1 MTLTV
6 APEHPSAGGVAEL
19 VRQGD
24 EYGLS
29 LYPAES
35 YYALDPESLADPGVR
50 LFVARR
56 DGAAVGI
63 AALVL
68 VEPSAGITEGAA
80 ELKRMFVAPEA
91 RGAGVATALLV
102 AVERAAAEAGA
113 TRLVLETG
121 PRQPAAI
128 ALYEKHGYAR
138 IPNFGPYI
146 NDPLS
151 LCFAKD
157 LSDRRSRQ
165 PSTR

>member
-1 MTLTV
+1 MTVRV
-6 APEHPSAGGVAEL
+6 AVEHPSAEGVADL

-24 EYGLS
+24 EHGLS

-35 YYALDPESLADPGVR
+35 YYALDPASLGDPRVR

-56 DGAAVGI
+56 DGVAVGI

-68 VEPSAGITEGAA
+68 GTPGTAEPEA

-91 RGAGVATALLV
+91 RGAGVATALLTTAEAT
-102 AVERAAAEAGA
+102 AVELGVS
-113 TRLVLETG
+113 RLVLETG
-121 PRQPAAI
+121 PLQPEAI
-128 ALYEKHGYAR
+128 ALYEKHGYEPIA
-138 IPNFGPYI
+138 NFGPYI

>member
-1 MTLTV
+1 MTVTV
-6 APEHPSAGGVAEL
+6 AVEHPSSEGVGEL

-35 YYALDPESLADPGVR
+35 YYALDPASLASPDVR

-68 VEPSAGITEGAA
+68 TVPGAEAHDA

-91 RGAGVATALLV
+91 RGAGVATALLLAAEQA
-102 AVERAAAEAGA
+102 AVELGAE
-113 TRLVLETG
+113 RLVLETG
-121 PRQPAAI
+121 PRQPDAI

-151 LCFAKD
+151 LCFAKG

>member
-1 MTLTV
+1 MTVTV
-6 APEHPSAGGVAEL
+6 ALEDPGADGVADL

-24 EYGLS
+24 DYGLS

-35 YYALDPESLADPGVR
+35 YYALDPASLADPAVR

-56 DGAAVGI
+56 DGVAVGI

-68 VEPSAGITEGAA
+68 GAPGTGEPEA

-91 RGAGVATALLV
+91 RGAGVASALLRS
-102 AVERAAAEAGA
+102 AEQTAAGLGV
-113 TRLVLETG
+113 TRIVLETG
-121 PRQPAAI
+121 PLQPDAI
-128 ALYEKHGYAR
+128 ALYEKHGYSQ

-157 LSDRRSRQ
+157 LLV
-165 PSTR
+165 

>member
-1 MTLTV
+1 VTV
-6 APEHPSAGGVAEL
+6 SVALERPEAEGVAEL

-24 EYGLS
+24 DYGLS

-35 YYALDPESLADPGVR
+35 YYALDPEALGAPDVR

-56 DGAAVGI
+56 AGVAVGI

-68 VEPSAGITEGAA
+68 GATGPDGREA
-80 ELKRMFVAPEA
+80 ELKRMFVSPDA
-91 RGAGVATALLV
+91 RGAGVATALL
-102 AVERAAAEAGA
+102 AEVEATAEQAGV

-121 PRQPAAI
+121 PKQPEAI
-128 ALYEKHGYAR
+128 ALYEKHGYAS
-138 IPNFGPYI
+138 IPNFGPYEG
-146 NDPLS
+146 DPLS

-157 LSDRRSRQ
+157 LSSMRSRR

>member
-1 MTLTV
+1 MTVTV
-6 APEHPSAGGVAEL
+6 ALEQPSAEGVADL

-35 YYALDPESLADPGVR
+35 YYGLDPASLGEPDVR

-56 DGAAVGI
+56 DGLAVGI

-68 VEPSAGITEGAA
+68 GAPEAGEA

-91 RGAGVATALLV
+91 RGAGVATALLAALETT
-102 AVERAAAEAGA
+102 AVGLGV

-121 PRQPAAI
+121 PRQPDAI
-128 ALYEKHGYAR
+128 ALYEKHGYRA

-157 LSDRRSRQ
+157 LDARRSRK
-165 PSTR
+165 PMNR

>member
-1 MTLTV
+1 MTVTV
-6 APEHPSAGGVAEL
+6 ALEHPSADGVADL

-35 YYALDPESLADPGVR
+35 YYALDPASLGEPDVR

-68 VEPSAGITEGAA
+68 GDDHGREA

-91 RGAGVATALLV
+91 RGAGVATALL
-102 AVERAAAEAGA
+102 AELEATAAELGV

-121 PRQPAAI
+121 PRQPDAI
-128 ALYEKHGYAR
+128 ALYEKHGYAA

-157 LSDRRSRQ
+157 LDARRSRK
-165 PSTR
+165 PMTR

>member
-1 MTLTV
+1 MTVTV
-6 APEHPSAGGVAEL
+6 ALEQPGAEGVAEL
-19 VRQGD
+19 VRQSD

-35 YYALDPESLADPGVR
+35 YYALDPASLADPQVR

-56 DGAAVGI
+56 DGTAVGI
-63 AALVL
+63 TALVL
-68 VEPSAGITEGAA
+68 GPGQA

-91 RGAGVATALLV
+91 RGAGVATALL
-102 AVERAAAEAGA
+102 AEVEATAMDLGV

-121 PRQPAAI
+121 PRQPDAI
-128 ALYEKHGYAR
+128 ALYEKHGYVN

-151 LCFAKD
+151 ICFGKD
-157 LSDRRSRQ
+157 LRARRSRR

>member
-1 MTLTV
+1 MTITV
-6 APEHPSAGGVAEL
+6 ELEHPSAEGVTDL

-35 YYALDPESLADPGVR
+35 YYALDPASLVDPGVR

-56 DGAAVGI
+56 DGVAVGI

-68 VEPSAGITEGAA
+68 PDEAGESPEA

-91 RGAGVATALLV
+91 RGAGVATALLF
-102 AVERAAAEAGA
+102 AVERTAVDLGIR
-113 TRLVLETG
+113 RLVLETG
-121 PRQPAAI
+121 PRQPEAI
-128 ALYEKHGYAR
+128 ALYEKHGYAP

-151 LCFAKD
+151 LCFAKG
-157 LSDRRSRQ
+157 LSDRRSRH

>member
-1 MTLTV
+1 MTVTV
-6 APEHPSAGGVAEL
+6 ALEHPTAEGVAEL

-24 EYGLS
+24 DYGLS

-35 YYALDPESLADPGVR
+35 YYALDPASLADPSVR

-68 VEPSAGITEGAA
+68 GAPGTEQPEA
-80 ELKRMFVAPEA
+80 ELKRMFVAPDA
-91 RGAGVATALLV
+91 RGTGVATALLRT
-102 AVERAAAEAGA
+102 AEQTAAGLGA

-121 PRQPAAI
+121 PRQPDAI
-128 ALYEKHGYAR
+128 ALYEKHGYTR

-157 LSDRRSRQ
+157 LLL
-165 PSTR
+165 

>member
-1 MTLTV
+1 VTVTV
-6 APEHPSAGGVAEL
+6 ALEHPSADGVADL

-35 YYALDPESLADPGVR
+35 YYALDPASLADPEVR

-56 DGAAVGI
+56 GGAAVGI

-68 VEPSAGITEGAA
+68 GVADEKPGAA

-91 RGAGVATALLV
+91 RGAGVATALLA
-102 AVERAAAEAGA
+102 AVETTARELGVA
-113 TRLVLETG
+113 RLVLETG
-121 PRQPAAI
+121 PLQPEAI
-128 ALYEKHGYAR
+128 ALYEKHGYAS

-151 LCFAKD
+151 ICFAKD
-157 LSDRRSRQ
+157 LPARRSRR

>member
-1 MTLTV
+1 VTVTV
-6 APEHPSAGGVAEL
+6 ALEHPGADGVADL

-35 YYALDPESLADPGVR
+35 YYALDPASLADPDVR

-56 DGAAVGI
+56 DGVAVGI

-68 VEPSAGITEGAA
+68 GPVGAETREA

-91 RGAGVATALLV
+91 RGARVATRLLEAIESTAVELGVA
-102 AVERAAAEAGA
+102 
-113 TRLVLETG
+113 RLVLETG
-121 PRQPAAI
+121 PRQPEAI
-128 ALYEKHGYAR
+128 ALYEKHGYAA

-157 LSDRRSRQ
+157 LSARRSRK
-165 PSTR
+165 PTNR

>member
-1 MTLTV
+1 VTV
-6 APEHPSAGGVAEL
+6 AVALERPEADGVAEL

-24 EYGLS
+24 DHGLS

-35 YYALDPESLADPGVR
+35 YYALDPASLGAPDVR

-56 DGAAVGI
+56 DGVAVGI

-68 VEPSAGITEGAA
+68 GAAGPDGREA
-80 ELKRMFVAPEA
+80 ELKRMFVSPAA
-91 RGAGVATALLV
+91 RGAGIATALLTE
-102 AVERAAAEAGA
+102 AEAAAAEAGV

-121 PRQPAAI
+121 PKQPEAI
-128 ALYEKHGYAR
+128 ALYEKHGYAS
-138 IPNFGPYI
+138 IPNFGPYVG
-146 NDPLS
+146 DPLS

-157 LSDRRSRQ
+157 LSSLRSRR

>member
-1 MTLTV
+1 MTVRV
-6 APEHPSAGGVAEL
+6 AIEHPGADGVPDL

-24 EYGLS
+24 ELGLS

-35 YYALDPESLADPGVR
+35 YYALDPASLADPQVR

-56 DGAAVGI
+56 NGVAVGI

-68 VEPSAGITEGAA
+68 GGPGSDAGSEA

-91 RGAGVATALLV
+91 RGAGVATALLAALEQT
-102 AVERAAAEAGA
+102 AVELGV

-121 PRQPAAI
+121 PRQPEAI
-128 ALYEKHGYAR
+128 ALYEKHGYAP

>member
-1 MTLTV
+1 MTVTV
-6 APEHPSAGGVAEL
+6 APEHPSADGVAEL

-35 YYALDPESLADPGVR
+35 YYALDPASLADPGVR

-68 VEPSAGITEGAA
+68 GSDGEA

-91 RGAGVATALLV
+91 RGAGVATALLTTLE
-102 AVERAAAEAGA
+102 ATAAELGV

-121 PRQPAAI
+121 PRQPDAI

-151 LCFAKD
+151 LCFGKD

>member
-1 MTLTV
+1 MTVTV
-6 APEHPSAGGVAEL
+6 TLEHPSADGVADL

-24 EYGLS
+24 AHGLS

-35 YYALDPESLADPGVR
+35 YYALDPASLADPDVR

-56 DGAAVGI
+56 DGVAVGI

-68 VEPSAGITEGAA
+68 GARGEEGREA

-91 RGAGVATALLV
+91 RGAGVATALL
-102 AVERAAAEAGA
+102 AAAEATASDLGV

-121 PRQPAAI
+121 PRQPEAI
-128 ALYEKHGYAR
+128 ALYEKHGYAV

-151 LCFAKD
+151 ICFAKD
-157 LSDRRSRQ
+157 LPTLRSRR

>member
-1 MTLTV
+1 MTVTV
-6 APEHPSAGGVAEL
+6 ALEHPTAEGVAEL

-24 EYGLS
+24 DYGLS

-35 YYALDPESLADPGVR
+35 YYALDPGSLADPSVR

-68 VEPSAGITEGAA
+68 GAPGTEEPEA
-80 ELKRMFVAPEA
+80 ELKRMFVAPDA
-91 RGAGVATALLV
+91 RGAGVATALLRT
-102 AVERAAAEAGA
+102 AEQTAAGLGA

-121 PRQPAAI
+121 PRQPDAI
-128 ALYEKHGYAR
+128 ALYEKHGYTR

-157 LSDRRSRQ
+157 LLL
-165 PSTR
+165 

>member
-1 MTLTV
+1 MTVTV
-6 APEHPSAGGVAEL
+6 ALEHPGADGVADL

-35 YYALDPESLADPGVR
+35 YYALDPASLADPGVR

-56 DGAAVGI
+56 DGTAVGI

-68 VEPSAGITEGAA
+68 GGAGEA

-91 RGAGVATALLV
+91 RGAGVATALLA
-102 AVERAAAEAGA
+102 AVEGTAVELGV

-121 PRQPAAI
+121 PLQPEAI
-128 ALYEKHGYAR
+128 ALYEKHGYAG

>member
-1 MTLTV
+1 MTVTV
-6 APEHPSAGGVAEL
+6 ALEPPTADGVADL

-29 LYPAES
+29 IYPAES
-35 YYALDPESLADPGVR
+35 YYALDPASLGAPDVR

-56 DGAAVGI
+56 NGIAVGI

-68 VEPSAGITEGAA
+68 DEHGRAA

-91 RGAGVATALLV
+91 RGAGVATALLSALEAT
-102 AVERAAAEAGA
+102 AVELGVP
-113 TRLVLETG
+113 RLVLETG
-121 PRQPAAI
+121 PRQPEAI
-128 ALYEKHGYAR
+128 ALYEKHGYAA

-157 LSDRRSRQ
+157 LPARRSR
-165 PSTR
+165 

>member
-1 MTLTV
+1 MTV
-6 APEHPSAGGVAEL
+6 AVAVEHPSARGVADL
-19 VRQGD
+19 VREGD
-24 EYGLS
+24 AHGLS

-35 YYALDPESLADPGVR
+35 YYALDLASLADPEVR

-56 DGAAVGI
+56 EGVAVGI

-68 VEPSAGITEGAA
+68 AAPGGETPEA
-80 ELKRMFVAPEA
+80 ELKRMFVAPAA
-91 RGAGVATALLV
+91 RGAGVATALLTTLERT
-102 AVERAAAEAGA
+102 AVDLGVS
-113 TRLVLETG
+113 RLVLETG
-121 PRQPAAI
+121 PRQPEAI
-128 ALYEKHGYAR
+128 ALYEKHGYVR

>member
-1 MTLTV
+1 MTVTV
-6 APEHPSAGGVAEL
+6 ALEHPTAEGVAEL

-24 EYGLS
+24 DYGLS

-35 YYALDPESLADPGVR
+35 YYALDPASLADPAVR

-56 DGAAVGI
+56 DGVAVGI
-63 AALVL
+63 AAVVL
-68 VEPSAGITEGAA
+68 GAPDTGQPEA
-80 ELKRMFVAPEA
+80 ELKRMFVAPDA
-91 RGAGVATALLV
+91 RGAGVATALLRT
-102 AVERAAAEAGA
+102 AEQTAAGLGA

-121 PRQPAAI
+121 PRQPDAI
-128 ALYEKHGYAR
+128 ALYEKHGYTR

-157 LSDRRSRQ
+157 LLL
-165 PSTR
+165 

>member
-1 MTLTV
+1 LTV
-6 APEHPSAGGVAEL
+6 TVTLEHPSADGVGEL
-19 VRQGD
+19 VRRGD
-24 EYGLS
+24 EHGLS

-35 YYALDPESLADPGVR
+35 YHALDPASLADPNVR

-56 DGAAVGI
+56 DGVAIGI

-68 VEPSAGITEGAA
+68 GPAGSERPEA

-91 RGAGVATALLV
+91 RGAGVATALLDAIEAT
-102 AVERAAAEAGA
+102 AVELGV

-121 PRQPAAI
+121 PRQPEAV
-128 ALYEKHGYAR
+128 ALYEKHGYVA

-146 NDPLS
+146 DDPLS

-157 LSDRRSRQ
+157 LSDRRSRN
-165 PSTR
+165 PTNR

>member
-6 APEHPSAGGVAEL
+6 ALEHPNAEGVAEL

-35 YYALDPESLADPGVR
+35 YYALDPASLAGPDVR

-56 DGAAVGI
+56 DGVAVGI

-68 VEPSAGITEGAA
+68 GPAGANAPEA

-91 RGAGVATALLV
+91 RGAGVATALLT
-102 AVERAAAEAGA
+102 AVERAAVEVGIL
-113 TRLVLETG
+113 RLVLETG
-121 PRQPAAI
+121 PLQPEAI

-151 LCFAKD
+151 LCFAKE
-157 LSDRRSRQ
+157 LPARRSR
-165 PSTR
+165 